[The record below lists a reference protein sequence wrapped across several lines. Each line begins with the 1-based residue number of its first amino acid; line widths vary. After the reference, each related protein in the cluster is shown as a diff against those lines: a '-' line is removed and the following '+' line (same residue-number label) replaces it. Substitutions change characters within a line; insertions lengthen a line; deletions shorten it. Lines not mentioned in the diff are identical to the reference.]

1 MQTSISQISLR
12 MIRSLAQSKIL
23 TVGHDD
29 TTPAC
34 CVLSDGGRINLP
46 IRNPGLKGGAM
57 ITRALILS
65 VIMTIFLLV
74 LFGCQAE
81 NQAATPTEVGAS
93 ATAMMAAADGSPIGT
108 VTLTQGQNGVLVS
121 ADLTGL
127 SPGWHGFH
135 IHSVGS
141 CSPDFSAAGGHLTVE
156 GQGHGFM
163 QGEFHTGDMPNI
175 HAAGDGTARA
185 DVFNT
190 RASFSGEAGKA
201 IFDADGSAIIVHAK
215 PDSYGEDPAAGD
227 RVACGVIERK

>member
-1 MQTSISQISLR
+1 MNTHAL
-12 MIRSLAQSKIL
+12 
-23 TVGHDD
+23 
-29 TTPAC
+29 
-34 CVLSDGGRINLP
+34 VLS
-46 IRNPGLKGGAM
+46 A
-57 ITRALILS
+57 
-65 VIMTIFLLV
+65 IMTIFLLALV
-74 LFGCQAE
+74 GCQAKK
-81 NQAATPTEVGAS
+81 QAATPPEVGAS
-93 ATAMMAAADGSPIGT
+93 AVAMMASTDGSPMGT

-135 IHSVGS
+135 IHSVGN

-175 HAAGDGTARA
+175 HAAADGTARA

-190 RASFSGEAGKA
+190 RASFSGKDGKS

-227 RVACGVIERK
+227 RAACGVIERR

>member
-1 MQTSISQISLR
+1 
-12 MIRSLAQSKIL
+12 
-23 TVGHDD
+23 
-29 TTPAC
+29 
-34 CVLSDGGRINLP
+34 
-46 IRNPGLKGGAM
+46 M
-57 ITRALILS
+57 ITRTLILS
-65 VIMTIFLLV
+65 AIMTIFLLALV
-74 LFGCQAE
+74 GCQVNE
-81 NQAATPTEVGAS
+81 QAATPQELGAS
-93 ATAMMAAADGSPIGT
+93 ATAMMAAADGSPMGT

-121 ADLTGL
+121 ADLAGL

-201 IFDADGSAIIVHAK
+201 IFDADGSAIIVHDK

-227 RVACGVIERK
+227 RVACGVIERN